1 MYKTPAVKKRKS
13 VITESNTR
21 KTPVD
26 LQSISVVEPSVL
38 NTPEETGT
46 VSVRNFTLI
55 KV

>member
-46 VSVRNFTLI
+46 VSVGNFTLI